1 MGVGVVRPWAPRPS
15 PALPRRTEVWP
26 ACGQYWVSGPQS
38 SSPLPEPSPPRRG
51 VRKAKVRSAVFCV
64 LPNPRVAWDM
74 VQAQGTTPSPL
85 PLPTSRHQPGC
96 LYSVLASKG
105 EKRLS
110 SALRGPSLIP
120 ALSGSHSGIGS
131 YLHLNFDVWF
141 SMYVITLMWI
151 F

>member
-1 MGVGVVRPWAPRPS
+1 MVRPWAPRSS
-15 PALPRRTEVWP
+15 PALPRRTEVWA
-26 ACGQYWVSGPQS
+26 ACGQYWISGSRVS
-38 SSPLPEPSPPRRG
+38 LHYLCLLHRDVG
-51 VRKAKVRSAVFCV
+51 VRKAKVRSPVFCV
-64 LPNPRVAWDM
+64 LPNPCVAWDM

-85 PLPTSRHQPGC
+85 PLPTSRHQPRC

-105 EKRLS
+105 KKRLS
-110 SALRGPSLIP
+110 SAFRGPSLIP

-141 SMYVITLMWI
+141 SMYVITLIWI

>member
-1 MGVGVVRPWAPRPS
+1 MVRPWAPRSS
-15 PALPRRTEVWP
+15 PALPRRTEVWA
-26 ACGQYWVSGPQS
+26 ACGQYWISGSQS
-38 SSPLPEPSPPRRG
+38 SSPLPVPSPPRSG
-51 VRKAKVRSAVFCV
+51 GKKSKGQEPSV
-64 LPNPRVAWDM
+64 LCAPKSLCGM
-74 VQAQGTTPSPL
+74 GHGTSTAHQPSPL

-110 SALRGPSLIP
+110 SAFRGPSLIP

-141 SMYVITLMWI
+141 SMYVITLIWI